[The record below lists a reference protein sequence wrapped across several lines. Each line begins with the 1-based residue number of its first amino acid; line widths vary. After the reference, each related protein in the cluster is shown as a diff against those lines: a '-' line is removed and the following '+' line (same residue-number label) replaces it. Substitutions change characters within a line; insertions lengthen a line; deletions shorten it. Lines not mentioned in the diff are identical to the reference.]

1 MAGKKPVI
9 GLLGGGQLGRM
20 LCEAA
25 GPLGIPIAVL
35 DTEDCPAK
43 QANHNNLHVAG
54 SFKDPEK
61 IKLLASR
68 CDVLTVEIEHVET
81 EVLEEIATKGVE
93 VPSADGKG
101 TTLKKVPVHPSWKTI
116 RLIQDKFRQKE
127 YFSRNGIPVAEQI
140 AIDSGEERADSIDEA
155 AWKFGFPFMLK
166 SSKGSYDGRG
176 NFKVTGPE
184 DLKTAIKQMGKLDD
198 LYAEKWVPFEM
209 ELSVMVLRTEDDDG
223 DLKAVYPYPVVET
236 IHEDSICTKVFY
248 PPRNIPDDA
257 KKQAQKV
264 ACDVVES
271 LWGRGVFAVE
281 MFLLSNGHIVVNEV
295 APRPHNSGHFT
306 IEAVPQMSQYK
317 AQLYSILDRIPTK
330 GANLTAR
337 VPSAIML
344 NILGGAQAT
353 SHDKLV
359 ELAENPHGEF
369 TDVYVHLYGKES
381 RPGRKIGH
389 ITATGLSSVENLAET
404 VRPLIE
410 AMDAIRLERI
420 GSDIP
425 TKSQT
430 ARPKAIPLVAVTM
443 GSDSDLTTMAAGL
456 KILDEF
462 HVPYDV
468 RITSAHRTPHH
479 MMQFAAEMSKCGC
492 KVIIAGAG
500 GAAHLPGMLA
510 SEVHIP
516 VIGVPVKASVLDG
529 VDSLH
534 SIVQMPRGI
543 PCATVGIGNST
554 NAALLAVRILGGA
567 YPEYAERMRRYQER
581 MKTEVLSKD
590 ERIQAVG
597 WQRYL
602 EGMQSK

>member
-1 MAGKKPVI
+1 MAAKKPVI

-35 DTEDCPAK
+35 DAEGCPAK
-43 QANHNNLHVAG
+43 QTNQNGLHVTG

-68 CDVLTVEIEHVET
+68 CDFLTVEIEHVET

-93 VPSADGKG
+93 VSTPDGGK
-101 TTLKKVPVHPSWKTI
+101 TLKKVPVHPSWKTI
-116 RLIQDKFRQKE
+116 RLIQDKYQQKE
-127 YFSRNGIPVAEQI
+127 YFAQNGIPVAEQM
-140 AIDSGEERADSIDEA
+140 AIESGEARSASLDEA
-155 AWKFGFPFMLK
+155 AWKYGFPFMLK
-166 SSKGSYDGRG
+166 GSKGSYDGRG
-176 NFKVTGPE
+176 NFKVGGPE
-184 DLKTAIKQMGKLDD
+184 DLKTAIEQMGDQP

-223 DLKAVYPYPVVET
+223 KLKHVYPYPVVET

-248 PPRNIPDDA
+248 PPRNIPEDV
-257 KKQAQKV
+257 KRRAQKV
-264 ACDVVES
+264 ASDVIAS

-281 MFLLSNGHIVVNEV
+281 MFLLHDGHILVNEV

-317 AQLYSILDRIPTK
+317 AQLYSILDRIPEK
-330 GANLTAR
+330 GVNLTAR

-344 NILGGAQAT
+344 NILGGAQPT
-353 SHDKLV
+353 SHDRFV
-359 ELAENPHGEF
+359 DLAEKAYDDF

-381 RPGRKIGH
+381 KPGRKIGH
-389 ITATGLSSVENLAET
+389 ITATGFSSVERLAET
-404 VRPLIE
+404 ISPLINV
-410 AMDAIRLERI
+410 MDEIRAERV
-420 GSDIP
+420 GLKSP
-425 TKSQT
+425 AHAQTKPS
-430 ARPKAIPLVAVTM
+430 KAVPLVAVTM
-443 GSDSDLTTMAAGL
+443 GSDSDLTTVAAGL

-462 HVPYDV
+462 NVPYEV
-468 RITSAHRTPHH
+468 RITSAHRTPYH
-479 MMQFAAEMSKCGC
+479 MMRFAAEISKSGC
-492 KVIIAGAG
+492 KVIIAAAG

-516 VIGVPVKASVLDG
+516 VIGIPVKASVLDG

-554 NAALLAVRILGGA
+554 NAALLAIRILGGA
-567 YPEYAERMRRYQER
+567 YPEYAERMIRYQEK
-581 MKTEVLSKD
+581 MKNEVLAKD
-590 ERIQAVG
+590 EKIQSTG
-597 WQRYL
+597 WKAYL
-602 EGMQSK
+602 EGMQKK